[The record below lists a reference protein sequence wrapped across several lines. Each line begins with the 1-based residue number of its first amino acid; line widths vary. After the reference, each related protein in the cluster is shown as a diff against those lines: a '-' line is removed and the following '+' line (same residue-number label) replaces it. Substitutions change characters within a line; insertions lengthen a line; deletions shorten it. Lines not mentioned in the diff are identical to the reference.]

1 MYLRTKQD
9 ASSLTSAK
17 TSRTSV
23 QICFM
28 GHVYEI
34 QTISSGQFSGEGCVK
49 KDFHSSV
56 KH

>member
-1 MYLRTKQD
+1 MPHRSPQQKRAVPVFKY
-9 ASSLTSAK
+9 
-17 TSRTSV
+17 V
-23 QICFM
+23 FM

-34 QTISSGQFSGEGCVK
+34 QTISSGQFSGERCVK